1 VSRAAIINAD
11 DFGLSPG
18 VNRGIVSCF
27 RDGVL
32 SSTTML
38 VNLGAFD
45 DAVRL
50 ARENPDL
57 PVGIHLSLLWGPPVS
72 DPARVPSL
80 LDGEGMFP
88 SALSTLALRY
98 ALGRLAA
105 EQVRLEFR
113 NQIRVFLDAGLRP
126 THVDTHKHVHCL
138 PGVLDALIAA
148 VGDCGIERVRLPVER
163 PLELPTHP
171 GLPARSRKSAAKRRL
186 IGFLC
191 RGARARLDSARIR
204 TTDHFVGIEQMAGLN
219 SDVLKLIL
227 SHLRSG
233 VTEIMCHPG
242 FVDDQARQYSSTPPH
257 REVELEALKD
267 PRVKDC
273 IAAGAIRLIHYGDL

>member
-1 VSRAAIINAD
+1 MTRAAIINAD

-38 VNLGAFD
+38 VNLDSFE

-72 DPARVPSL
+72 DPARVPTL
-80 LDGEGMFP
+80 LDGDGMFP
-88 SALSTLALRY
+88 SSLSTLAARY
-98 ALGRLAA
+98 ALGRLSA
-105 EQVRLEFR
+105 EQVGLEFR

-138 PGVLDALIAA
+138 PGILDALIAA
-148 VGDCGIERVRLPVER
+148 IRDCGIERVRLPVEQ
-163 PLELPTHP
+163 PLELPADP
-171 GLPARSRKSAAKRRL
+171 ALPARCWKSTAKRRL
-186 IGFLC
+186 IGFLG
-191 RGARARLDSARIR
+191 RGARRRLDAARIR